1 MVLNKRMMSVQ
12 PNQYTRPEIV
22 YKATN
27 GENYERLTMLDF
39 NSLKVQ
45 LDNKKSNFFK
55 IEFP

>member
-1 MVLNKRMMSVQ
+1 MSVQ

-45 LDNKKSNFFK
+45 LDYIKPKFLKYFINLIIKLS
-55 IEFP
+55 